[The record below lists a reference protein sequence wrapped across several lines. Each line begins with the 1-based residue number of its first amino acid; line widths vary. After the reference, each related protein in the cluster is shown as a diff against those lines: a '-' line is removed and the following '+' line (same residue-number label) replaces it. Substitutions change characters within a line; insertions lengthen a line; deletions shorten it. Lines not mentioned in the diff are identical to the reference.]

1 MYLLPKLIFLIQKKK
16 EVNFA
21 EKIISNLPTT
31 KKTISKCTKWYMP
44 YLECCTMNFPHPC
57 WVIGITTTSAI
68 CSKVIRSDTI
78 LVLGN
83 LLTQL
88 VLYIIPNHF
97 WVTLRDQMRCQRLLK
112 QPNFS
117 RGIPPISN
125 SIWRAGYSEHCQNI
139 KLTYKI

>member
-78 LVLGN
+78 LVFWHNWSYKSYLIIFGSLYEIKWDASVSWN
-83 LLTQL
+83 SLIFL
-88 VLYIIPNHF
+88 VAFHPYLIQYDQ
-97 WVTLRDQMRCQRLLK
+97 RD
-112 QPNFS
+112 
-117 RGIPPISN
+117 I
-125 SIWRAGYSEHCQNI
+125 QN
-139 KLTYKI
+139 TVKI